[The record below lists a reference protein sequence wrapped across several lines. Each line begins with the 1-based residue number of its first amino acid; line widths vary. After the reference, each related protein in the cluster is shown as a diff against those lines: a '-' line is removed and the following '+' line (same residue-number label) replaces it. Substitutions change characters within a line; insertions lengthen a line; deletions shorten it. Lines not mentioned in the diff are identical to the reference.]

1 MRYLLT
7 DIDRGDFIF
16 VWVTLGE
23 WSGNVITALCED
35 LGLVHCVDPLE
46 SKAAYGKIKYF
57 RLHGGHGYRHQSSDD
72 ELARL
77 RELNNS
83 EDYVLFN
90 YITVYGDALRFKQLI
105 QSAR

>member
-16 VWVTLGE
+16 VWDPRGE
-23 WSGNVITALCED
+23 WRGYVIAALCED

-46 SKAAYGKIKYF
+46 SKTAYGKIKYF
-57 RLHGGHGYRHQSSDD
+57 HLHRGRDYHHQYRAD

-77 RELNNS
+77 RELSNG
-83 EDYVLFN
+83 EAYVLCN
-90 YITVYGDALRFKQLI
+90 NISMYGDSLRFKQLI
-105 QSAR
+105 QSGR